1 MSKNKASDKNVNN
14 GINKDSTRFFIT
26 VRRVGEKYKF
36 IKSNQE
42 EQKSRS
48 KSRNASRTS
57 NKAKVTQNKGASE
70 HDSSKNNKR
79 KEMDAVSGGSS
90 NRKEPT
96 SPKQF
101 SETGKNGDCKI
112 DGVSNNDA
120 DMISANKD
128 LENISEAVAFKAPYV
143 IPSCSQWFEFDKI
156 HEIEQES
163 LSEFFCGKYP
173 SKTPESYKEY
183 RNFMIKL
190 YRENPSGYLSATT
203 CRRHLAGDACAIIR
217 LHAFLELW
225 GLINF
230 NVDPFQ
236 KPHKITLNREGSF
249 TKYLVNAAN
258 KHFIE
263 RSEQE
268 IMRNLGGTIDNST
281 NLNQSLKEPISLDTV
296 KKINFLSQH
305 KRPYCNY

>member
-1 MSKNKASDKNVNN
+1 MSKNKSSDRNTNN
-14 GINKDSTRFFIT
+14 GLNKDNTRFFIT
-26 VRRVGEKYKF
+26 VRRVNEKFKF

-42 EQKSRS
+42 EQKSKS
-48 KSRNASRTS
+48 KSRNASRNS
-57 NKAKVTQNKGASE
+57 NKAKPSQNKGASE
-70 HDSSKNNKR
+70 VDSSRNNRR
-79 KEMDAVSGGSS
+79 KDIDAVSGVSS
-90 NRKEPT
+90 NRKGAT
-96 SPKQF
+96 SAIHY
-101 SETGKNGDCKI
+101 SEADKNVEGKI
-112 DGVSNNDA
+112 DGVSNVDA
-120 DMISANKD
+120 EMISANKD

-163 LSEFFCGKYP
+163 LPEFFCGKYP

-268 IMRNLGGTIDNST
+268 IMRNLGGTFENT
-281 NLNQSLKEPISLDTV
+281 TTKYNLKEPISLDTV